1 LKERKNTGKRRFA
14 AIFLAAVL
22 GFSLINLAL
31 RGRRLWADA
40 RKISWSFSGGEESV
54 SKLEDAILDNLLLR
68 EQMINGY
75 GALQKAMGKH
85 EENAFNK
92 VRDRNGFLYSGNFW
106 SEFGDDTKELALRTY
121 RLGREVTARGG
132 RFGVILLPM
141 KTPEEGAAYYGIP
154 YNDQNRRADSFAA
167 WARHY
172 SVPILDLR
180 ENWREE
186 GLTQEEAFFRTDS
199 SWTPRAA
206 FAGCCG
212 TLQWM
217 EERFGAQ
224 LTERER
230 LCRLSEYEMTTYDG
244 LMFGAYG
251 QETGAAFAGG
261 AEPYTLIRPKEEGS
275 YRLKSGKPGAYDTY
289 EGGFSQALLSLD
301 HEEENGFR
309 GEAEDIYL
317 HDMLDDYA
325 SIVNLET
332 ESTEKVLLLRDLYAT
347 PMGAF
352 LAQAFSQVD
361 LLSCRAYTE
370 AELREIMEETRYDY
384 VFVALNPVNLSESYF
399 PFGLEEG

>member
-1 LKERKNTGKRRFA
+1 MKERKNTEKRRFA
-14 AIFLAAVL
+14 AIFLIAVF
-22 GFSLINLAL
+22 GFSLANLAL
-31 RGRRLWADA
+31 RGRSLWADA
-40 RKISWSFSGGEESV
+40 RKISWSFAGGEESIL
-54 SKLEDAILDNLLLR
+54 KLDGYMEDNLLLR

-92 VRDRNGFLYSGNFW
+92 VKDRNGFLYSGNFW
-106 SEFGDDTKELALRTY
+106 SEFGDDTRELALRTW
-121 RLGREVTARGG
+121 RLGQEVTARGS

-154 YNDQNRRADSFAA
+154 YDDQNRRADSFAA

-172 SVPILDLR
+172 SVPLLDLR

-217 EERFGAQ
+217 EERFDAQ
-224 LTERER
+224 IPEREK
-230 LCRLSEYEMTTYDG
+230 LCRLSDYEMTTYEG
-244 LMFGAYG
+244 LMFGTCG
-251 QETGAAFAGG
+251 EETGAVFAGG

-275 YRLKSGKPGAYDTY
+275 YLLKSGKPDSYDRH
-289 EGGFSQALLSLD
+289 EGGFSRALLSL
-301 HEEENGFR
+301 EQKENGFR
-309 GEAEDIYL
+309 GEARDIYL
-317 HDMLDDYA
+317 HERLDDYT

-332 ESTEKVLLLRDLYAT
+332 ESTEKVLLLRDLFAA

-361 LLSCRAYTE
+361 LLSGQAYTE

-384 VFVALNPVNLSESYF
+384 VFVVLYPVNLREKYF